1 MQSIETA
8 GRAGESEAAKL
19 SAQLDDM
26 YNALVIEHGVATTDY
41 SHQFK
46 ESKVSAQMKGS
57 PYQGLFNEAD

>member
-1 MQSIETA
+1 
-8 GRAGESEAAKL
+8 
-19 SAQLDDM
+19 M

>member
-1 MQSIETA
+1 
-8 GRAGESEAAKL
+8 
-19 SAQLDDM
+19 M

-46 ESKVSAQMKGS
+46 EQKVSAQMKGS